1 MRLGNLIISYVMS
14 TSPYMLNLGSLAHPH
29 GLEEAHVVHRP
40 DPGHLGQVGEAGR
53 THLMPIHVQY
63 SSPHLLNLGSL
74 SQPHGL
80 EEGPEVH

>member
-1 MRLGNLIISYVMS
+1 MCSIITGDPDPSPFYIQSTIAAQGINVPKRIQH

-53 THLMPIHVQY
+53 THLMLTHVQ
-63 SSPHLLNLGSL
+63 
-74 SQPHGL
+74 
-80 EEGPEVH
+80 